1 MNRKCW
7 IVTDWVDIAYCM
19 PESKRV
25 IYRENNQQDED
36 SRNKPG
42 KQKALKPA
50 RNQNV
55 SEDQ

>member
-1 MNRKCW
+1 
-7 IVTDWVDIAYCM
+7 M
-19 PESKRV
+19 PESKRA
-25 IYRENNQQDED
+25 IYRENNQQGED
-36 SRNKPG
+36 SRNEPG